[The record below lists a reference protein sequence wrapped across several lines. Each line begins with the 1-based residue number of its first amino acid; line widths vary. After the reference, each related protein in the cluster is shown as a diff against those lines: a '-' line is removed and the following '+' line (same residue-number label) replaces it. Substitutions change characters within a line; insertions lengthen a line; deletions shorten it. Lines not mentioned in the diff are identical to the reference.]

1 MKLYAP
7 KYYTE
12 FKCIADRCTHS
23 CCIGWEIDI
32 DPVTVQ
38 KYSTLKQAYADTVRG
53 SIEYGDTPHFKLEAH
68 DRCPHLNSKNLCNII
83 LSLGEDCLC
92 DICREHPRF
101 YNDSALGREVGLGI
115 ACEEA
120 CRIVLS
126 SDDYSLIPVGEIC
139 DDACEAEY
147 DTVTCRERIYSIL
160 SDTSLSHSDKLTKIQ
175 SEFRI
180 SVDCISDAEARDL
193 IDSFEFLDE
202 DRRESFKMYS
212 SKAKLDASFDRTLDH
227 LLAYFVFRHCTEEC
241 DASTYRAALGMCLFL
256 ERLFV
261 SVALSENAYDEGAL
275 ISIARMISEEI
286 EYSESNTESI
296 KLEFLFRQ

>member
-7 KYYTE
+7 KYYTD

-32 DPVTVQ
+32 DPVTAQ
-38 KYSTLKQAYADTVRG
+38 KYSTLKQAYADTVRA
-53 SIEYGDTPHFKLEAH
+53 SIEHGDTPHFKLEAH

-101 YNDSALGREVGLGI
+101 YNDSSLGREVGLGI

-139 DDACEAEY
+139 P
-147 DTVTCRERIYSIL
+147 T
-160 SDTSLSHSDKLTKIQ
+160 
-175 SEFRI
+175 FP
-180 SVDCISDAEARDL
+180 
-193 IDSFEFLDE
+193 
-202 DRRESFKMYS
+202 KM
-212 SKAKLDASFDRTLDH
+212 
-227 LLAYFVFRHCTEEC
+227 
-241 DASTYRAALGMCLFL
+241 
-256 ERLFV
+256 
-261 SVALSENAYDEGAL
+261 
-275 ISIARMISEEI
+275 
-286 EYSESNTESI
+286 
-296 KLEFLFRQ
+296 